1 MKYTFRY
8 TKLFVF
14 VLALILSLGACKRD
28 KQDVF
33 LQPRNERDIVEVMQR
48 ETKGDFTFFL
58 EALKVT
64 GLDQILSVE
73 PDQTPARR
81 YVVFAPTNNAFGALL
96 LQFGVGSVNQLDITV
111 LRETVRAH
119 IYEVPGDAKKN
130 LKLSDLREGTYPT
143 LQAGRDIILSL
154 SCEGTSYINGRT
166 LVAFERTAK
175 NGHVVA
181 IENVL
186 NNPASSLA
194 QALRDDP
201 ELSILNQ
208 LIGKAGISG
217 VFEDL
222 SKQFTIIAPSNQG
235 FIDYGLLPQNFNT
248 PEEIAFLDSVLR
260 YHVIGGRHFALSMCN
275 RQPYVTL
282 LGQDIQTD
290 AGGTWG
296 GRFND
301 WVDYLSLNSN
311 IARNGVVHKV
321 DYPMIPAFINIR
333 QRIAQ
338 LPENPGNPNNSFA
351 IAKQALAITGLD
363 AELEKVDRITVL
375 LPNDAAFNAFF
386 ALNNIST
393 IHDVPVPSL
402 TAIMEYHV
410 LTRRMFFL
418 DLSPAT
424 GSFVSVRTLQGENI
438 NTPRRTGTTATSV
451 AGATEYVGVAS
462 LFNNNPVGRIDMKLT
477 NGNIHCIRKV
487 QVPRA
492 INLKQ
497 VP

>member
-8 TKLFVF
+8 TKIFVS
-14 VLALILSLGACKRD
+14 VLALTMFFGACKRD
-28 KQDVF
+28 KGEVL

-48 ETKGDFTFFL
+48 ETKGDFTMFL

-64 GLDQILSVE
+64 GLDQLLSVE
-73 PDQTPARR
+73 PNKDPAKR

-96 LQFGVGSVNQLDITV
+96 LQFGANSVSQLDITV
-111 LRETVRAH
+111 LTETLKGH

-130 LKLSDLREGTYPT
+130 LTLSDLGEGTYPS
-143 LQAGRDIILSL
+143 LQNGRDIIIGI
-154 SCEGTSYINGRT
+154 SCDEVTYINGKT
-166 LVAFERTAK
+166 LVAFERAAK

-181 IENVL
+181 IEDVL
-186 NNPASSLA
+186 TNPASSLA

-201 ELSILNQ
+201 ELSVLSQ
-208 LIGKAGISG
+208 LIGKAGLTS

-222 SKQFTIIAPSNQG
+222 SKQYTIIAPSNE
-235 FIDYGLLPQNFNT
+235 GLIENGILPQNFNT

-260 YHVIGGRHFALSMCN
+260 YHVIVGRHFALSMCN
-275 RQPYVTL
+275 QQPFVTL

-296 GRFND
+296 GRYND
-301 WVDYLSLNSN
+301 WVDYLAQNAN
-311 IARNGVVHKV
+311 IARNGVIHKV
-321 DYPMIPAFINIR
+321 DYNMLPAFINIR

-338 LPENPGNPNNSFA
+338 LPENPANPNNSFA

-363 AELEKVDRITVL
+363 EDLPKLDRVTVL
-375 LPNDAAFNAFF
+375 LPNDAAFNAFL
-386 ALNNIST
+386 ALNNINS
-393 IHDVPVPSL
+393 IYDVPVPTL
-402 TAIMEYHV
+402 TELLKFHV

-424 GSFVSVRTLQGENI
+424 GALVSVRTLQGENM
-438 NTPRRTGTTATSV
+438 NTPRRTATST
-451 AGATEYVGVAS
+451 ALSSLTEYVGVAS
-462 LFNNNPVGRIDMKLT
+462 LFNNNPAGRIDMKLT

-492 INLKQ
+492 LSSLKQ

>member
-8 TKLFVF
+8 TKLFVS
-14 VLALILSLGACKRD
+14 VLALILSMGACKRD

-33 LQPRNERDIVEVMQR
+33 LQPRNERDVVEVMQR
-48 ETKGDFTFFL
+48 ETRGDFTMFL

-64 GLDQILSVE
+64 GLEELLSVAPNQE
-73 PDQTPARR
+73 PSKR
-81 YVVFAPTNNAFGALL
+81 YVVFAPTNNAFGAVL
-96 LQFGVGSVNQLDITV
+96 LQFGANSVSQLDITI
-111 LRETVRAH
+111 LTETVKAH

-130 LKLSDLREGTYPT
+130 LTLSDLGEGTYPS
-143 LQAGRDIILSL
+143 LQAGRDIIVSV
-154 SCEGTSYINGRT
+154 SCDGVSYINGRT
-166 LVAFERTAK
+166 LVSFERTAK
-175 NGHVVA
+175 NGYVVA
-181 IENVL
+181 IEDVL
-186 NNPASSLA
+186 SNPASSLA

-208 LIGKAGISG
+208 LIGKAGLSG

-222 SKQFTIIAPSNQG
+222 SKQFTIIAPSNDG
-235 FIDYGLLPQNFNT
+235 FVEYGILPQNFNT

-260 YHVIGGRHFALSMCN
+260 YHVIAGRHFALSMCD
-275 RQPYVTL
+275 QKPYVTL

-301 WVDYLSLNSN
+301 WVDYLGQNSN
-311 IARNGVVHKV
+311 IARNGVVHRV

-338 LPENPGNPNNSFA
+338 LPENPGTPNNSFA

-363 AELEKVDRITVL
+363 VELEKVDRVTVL
-375 LPNDAAFNAFF
+375 LPNDAAFNAFL
-386 ALNNIST
+386 ALNNVASIY
-393 IHDVPVPSL
+393 DVPVSTL
-402 TAIMEYHV
+402 TEILSFHV
-410 LTRRMFFL
+410 LKRRMFFL
-418 DLSPAT
+418 DLSPEA
-424 GSFVSVRTLQGENI
+424 GAFVSVRTLQGENM
-438 NTPRRTGTTATSV
+438 NTPRRTGTTAASV

-462 LFNNNPVGRIDMKLT
+462 LFNNNPAGRVDMKLT

-487 QVPRA
+487 QVPKA
-492 INLKQ
+492 VNLKQ